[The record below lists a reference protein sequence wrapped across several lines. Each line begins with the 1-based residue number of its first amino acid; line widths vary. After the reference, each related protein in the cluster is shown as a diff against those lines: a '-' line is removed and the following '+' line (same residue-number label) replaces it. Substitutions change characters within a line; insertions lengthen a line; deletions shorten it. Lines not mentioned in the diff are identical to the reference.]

1 MKKKRI
7 TYGVPGMM
15 EYQALIKVG
24 KATLKVPF
32 TDGSMTAF
40 GENPAQFTTTNFI
53 VQHAIENSFDYKR
66 GRIKTVNVIELDE
79 DVKIERNETKATSA
93 ESGEVAV
100 GATATDSQSAE
111 SGEADEVAVG
121 ATAPTTTDETSTEN
135 AEVAVDATAPT
146 TDGAEGQTV
155 TEVEFSCNADAKE
168 YLARTFGVTSSLKS
182 RAEIIAC
189 GEKYGVKILFE

>member
-1 MKKKRI
+1 
-7 TYGVPGMM
+7 MM

-79 DVKIERNETKATSA
+79 DVKIERNENTSA
-93 ESGEVAV
+93 TTAEDEEVAV
-100 GATATDSQSAE
+100 RR
-111 SGEADEVAVG
+111 
-121 ATAPTTTDETSTEN
+121 TAPTTGNDAENDE
-135 AEVAVDATAPT
+135 AAVRRTAPT
-146 TDGAEGQTV
+146 TGSDAENDEAAVRRTAPTTADESSAEEKTV

-168 YLARTFGVTSSLKS
+168 YLAKTFGVTSSLKS